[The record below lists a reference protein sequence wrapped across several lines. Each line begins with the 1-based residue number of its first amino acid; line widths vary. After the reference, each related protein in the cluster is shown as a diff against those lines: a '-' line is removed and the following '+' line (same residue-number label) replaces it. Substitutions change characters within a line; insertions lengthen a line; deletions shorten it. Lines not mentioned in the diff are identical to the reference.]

1 VKKAH
6 KSIITLG
13 ALLVVSSLS
22 STSAYADNDNDKEKD
37 GKRMVAPLSSFNNY
51 CTKTLSKSE
60 ENQFNA
66 SGMSKSRTQ
75 GLVPSEISSRNAREA
90 QIAIRRLTA
99 KNTPAATAAAAV
111 LTTALGTY
119 NTSRTTAITTYNNM
133 ATVLKSQCESALAP
147 FKATLATAATTAKNA
162 LNAVTV
168 NAASTTVQK
177 QSARVAYNAA
187 ITLANTTFVNAS
199 KVAVTS
205 FQNQMNLA
213 QVSLFNATQQAD
225 QILKNA
231 VQTAKL
237 SL

>member
-1 VKKAH
+1 
-6 KSIITLG
+6 
-13 ALLVVSSLS
+13 
-22 STSAYADNDNDKEKD
+22 
-37 GKRMVAPLSSFNNY
+37 MVAPLSSFNNY
-51 CTKTLSKSE
+51 CTKTLSKTE
-60 ENQFNA
+60 ENQFKE

-75 GLVPSEISSRNAREA
+75 GLVPSEMSSSKAREA
-90 QIAIRRLTA
+90 QTVIRKLTA

-111 LTTALGTY
+111 LTTALNTY

-133 ATVLKSQCESALAP
+133 ATVLKSQCESELVP
-147 FKATLATAATTAKNA
+147 FKATLATAATTAKNT

-168 NAASTTVQK
+168 NAASTTMQK

-213 QVSLFNATQQAD
+213 QVNLFNASQQAD